1 MRPAFEGRLGF
12 ARGSTETP
20 REINVGVSGHY
31 GWRRSVT
38 GLNEAWAVA
47 LDFNGRAGRI
57 GAAGE
62 YFAADNGEPFGG
74 GISQGGRASGG
85 WAEGRFSLTE
95 QATLTG
101 GFGRDKPAD
110 ALGRVL
116 RQDNRTLFASA
127 IVKLTP
133 EVSASLEYRWMQT
146 RLGSTAPVSRE
157 NNHVNAVFAVK
168 F

>member
-1 MRPAFEGRLGF
+1 M
-12 ARGSTETP
+12 
-20 REINVGVSGHY
+20 
-31 GWRRSVT
+31 
-38 GLNEAWAVA
+38 
-47 LDFNGRAGRI
+47 
-57 GAAGE
+57 
-62 YFAADNGEPFGG
+62 
-74 GISQGGRASGG
+74 
-85 WAEGRFSLTE
+85 
-95 QATLTG
+95 TG

-133 EVSASLEYRWMQT
+133 EVSASLEYRWVQT